1 MHLYYLLITDVASYV
16 EHHPYLVQKDLID
29 LANVE
34 GITVIGYSS
43 FGPLSFCELQWQ
55 RAMDTPT
62 LFTQDVITTIAKR
75 HQKTPAQVLLRW
87 ATQRGI
93 AIIPKASSQGR
104 LLENLDAF
112 SFNMTEDELNTISS
126 LDGNIRF
133 NNPVDYLGT
142 LRIFA

>member
-1 MHLYYLLITDVASYV
+1 MT
-16 EHHPYLVQKDLID
+16 
-29 LANVE
+29 
-34 GITVIGYSS
+34 GYSS
-43 FGPLSFCELQWQ
+43 FGPLSFRELQWQ
-55 RAMDTPT
+55 KAMDTPN
-62 LFTQDVITTIAKR
+62 LFTHNDITTIAKR

-93 AIIPKASSQGR
+93 AVIPKSKSQSR
-104 LLENLDAF
+104 LLENLDVF